1 MKFCT
6 KCGQQLADETA
17 FCPACGCRAT
27 EPTAAPAPQPVIQQ
41 PVQPTFVQQPVMQQ
55 PVQPTFVQQPV
66 MQQPAAYAP
75 AAAPQKKPMSK
86 GKLSKIF
93 GILSVLLLPLL
104 GIPAIIFAN
113 GSKIENGGVLDKDA
127 KHGLYCG
134 IIGLCFWG
142 TSLLIILVNGRL

>member
-6 KCGQQLADETA
+6 KCGRQLADETS
-17 FCPACGCRAT
+17 FCPACGCKTT
-27 EPTAAPAPQPVIQQ
+27 EPTAAPAPSPV
-41 PVQPTFVQQPVMQQ
+41 P
-55 PVQPTFVQQPV
+55 QQPV

-75 AAAPQKKPMSK
+75 AAAPQRAPISK

-113 GSKIENGGVLDKDA
+113 ISKNENGGVLDKDA
-127 KHGLYCG
+127 KRGLYCG
-134 IIGLCFWG
+134 IVGLCFWS
-142 TSLLIILVNGRL
+142 TSLLIILINGRL

>member
-6 KCGQQLADETA
+6 KCGQQLADEAA

-27 EPTAAPAPQPVIQQ
+27 EPTAAPAPSPV
-41 PVQPTFVQQPVMQQ
+41 P
-55 PVQPTFVQQPV
+55 QQPV
-66 MQQPAAYAP
+66 MQQPAAYP
-75 AAAPQKKPMSK
+75 PVAAPQKKPMSK

-104 GIPAIIFAN
+104 GIPAILFAN

-134 IIGLCFWG
+134 IIGLCFWSV
-142 TSLLIILVNGRL
+142 SLLIILINGRL

>member
-27 EPTAAPAPQPVIQQ
+27 EPTAAPAPSPVPQQ
-41 PVQPTFVQQPVMQQ
+41 PIMQQPTMQQ
-55 PVQPTFVQQPV
+55 PVQPTFVQQPA

-75 AAAPQKKPMSK
+75 VAAPQRAPISK

-113 GSKIENGGVLDKDA
+113 ISKNENGGVLDKDA

-142 TSLLIILVNGRL
+142 TSLLIILINGRL

>member
-17 FCPACGCRAT
+17 FCPACGCKTT
-27 EPTAAPAPQPVIQQ
+27 EPTAAPAPSPV
-41 PVQPTFVQQPVMQQ
+41 PQQPVMQQ
-55 PVQPTFVQQPV
+55 PVQPTFVQQP
-66 MQQPAAYAP
+66 AAYAP
-75 AAAPQKKPMSK
+75 VAAPQRAPISK

-113 GSKIENGGVLDKDA
+113 ISKNENGGVLDKDA
-127 KHGLYCG
+127 KRGLYCG
-134 IIGLCFWG
+134 IIGFCFWSV
-142 TSLLIILVNGRL
+142 SLLIILINGRL

>member
-27 EPTAAPAPQPVIQQ
+27 EPTAAPAPSPVPQQ
-41 PVQPTFVQQPVMQQ
+41 PIMQQ
-55 PVQPTFVQQPV
+55 PA

-75 AAAPQKKPMSK
+75 VAAPQRAPISK

-113 GSKIENGGVLDKDA
+113 GSKNENGGVLDKDA

-142 TSLLIILVNGRL
+142 TSLLIILINGRL

>member
-6 KCGQQLADETA
+6 KCGRQLADETS
-17 FCPACGCRAT
+17 FCPACGCKTT
-27 EPTAAPAPQPVIQQ
+27 EPTAAPAPSPV
-41 PVQPTFVQQPVMQQ
+41 P
-55 PVQPTFVQQPV
+55 QQPV

-104 GIPAIIFAN
+104 GIPAIIFAS

-142 TSLLIILVNGRL
+142 TSLLIILINGRL